1 MHTERLAMTHR
12 VHHPFNDVQL
22 MTAHEPSRVVDL
34 IDVARVTRSIE
45 VNRGFDVLFDTDRP
59 ALHFG
64 AVYE

>member
-1 MHTERLAMTHR
+1 
-12 VHHPFNDVQL
+12 